1 MEEKRVIVIDEES
14 FREKTLEVI
23 DYFMKNAGPSTALA
37 AALVFAK
44 LHSKLFKSE
53 EVPERTEQNDA

>member
-1 MEEKRVIVIDEES
+1 MEEKRVIVIDEET

-23 DYFMKNAGPSTALA
+23 DYFMENLGPTMALA
-37 AALVFAK
+37 VSLFSAK
-44 LHSKLFKSE
+44 LHCKLFKPE